1 QGEPGI
7 GYPRY
12 VAGEHNTPPEDC
24 GGIPGL
30 SDKLDIAAD
39 PSHPDHDEIKEWL
52 DDYDPETADE
62 LQIKITLGRIAK
74 RRNAAQA
81 RVKKPAS

>member
-1 QGEPGI
+1 
-7 GYPRY
+7 
-12 VAGEHNTPPEDC
+12 
-24 GGIPGL
+24 
-30 SDKLDIAAD
+30 
-39 PSHPDHDEIKEWL
+39 SHPDHDEIKEWL